1 MPASSA
7 VPAPSPTASG
17 CSARAS
23 ATTSSARCSTATTS
37 ASTKSRCA
45 SAPSSGT
52 PRRATCS
59 TPSGPLVIKAVL
71 FDVGGVI
78 ITSPFESFSRYEAAH
93 GLRDGFIRTL
103 NSTNPDTNAWAQ
115 LERNAVSFDEFCEL
129 FESEA
134 RAAGGELKA
143 RDVMELLA
151 GEVRP
156 AMLEAV
162 RRCHERLKTA
172 MVTNNWRA
180 EDEGGR
186 LDSLLP
192 LFDVVIE
199 SSKAGVRKPD
209 PRFYD
214 MACEQLEIEP
224 SEAVFLDDLG
234 MNLKPA
240 RAMGMTTIKV
250 TDPDEAIAEL
260 EAVVG
265 FPLRERR

>member
-1 MPASSA
+1 M
-7 VPAPSPTASG
+7 
-17 CSARAS
+17 
-23 ATTSSARCSTATTS
+23 
-37 ASTKSRCA
+37 
-45 SAPSSGT
+45 
-52 PRRATCS
+52 
-59 TPSGPLVIKAVL
+59 IKAVL

-78 ITSPFESFSRYEAAH
+78 ITSPFEAFSRYEGDA
-93 GLRDGFIRTL
+93 GLPDGFIRTL
-103 NSTNPDTNAWAQ
+103 NSTNPDTNAWAH
-115 LERNAVSFDEFCEL
+115 LERGDVSFDEFCEL

-134 RAAGGELKA
+134 KAAGGELKA

-162 RRCHERLKTA
+162 RRCHDRLKTA

-186 LDSLLP
+186 LESLLP

-199 SSKAGVRKPD
+199 SSKAGVRKPE
-209 PRFYD
+209 PRFYE

-224 SEAVFLDDLG
+224 AEAVFLDDLG
-234 MNLKPA
+234 VNLKPA

-250 TDPDEAIAEL
+250 TDPDGAIAEL

-265 FPLRERR
+265 FPLKE